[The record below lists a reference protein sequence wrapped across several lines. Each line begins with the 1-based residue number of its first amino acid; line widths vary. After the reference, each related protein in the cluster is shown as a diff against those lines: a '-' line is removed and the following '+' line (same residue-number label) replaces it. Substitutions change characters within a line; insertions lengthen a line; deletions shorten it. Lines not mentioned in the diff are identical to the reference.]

1 MKIKNMR
8 FIFCIM
14 FLMLV
19 MSLGDSMNVNAKEV
33 SEIAGGI
40 DIYSQNIDWSLDSDG
55 LLTIS
60 GAGEM

>member
-1 MKIKNMR
+1 
-8 FIFCIM
+8 
-14 FLMLV
+14 MLV